1 MEQNQQSTAEQYSEQ
16 IEQLMEL
23 GRTQGYLTYA
33 EINDLLPEDLIDPE
47 SVSYTHLFL
56 FVAAWQR
63 LLLNK
68 FVVEFAA

>member
-33 EINDLLPEDLIDPE
+33 EINDLLPEDVIDPE
-47 SVSYTHLFL
+47 YYELYSMMLVFRFWMKHQKVT
-56 FVAAWQR
+56 
-63 LLLNK
+63 K
-68 FVVEFAA
+68 

>member
-47 SVSYTHLFL
+47 YYDK
-56 FVAAWQR
+56 
-63 LLLNK
+63 LLQLYSMMLVFRFWMK
-68 FVVEFAA
+68 HRKVTK

>member
-33 EINDLLPEDLIDPE
+33 EINDLLPEDVIDPE
-47 SVSYTHLFL
+47 SVSYTHLR
-56 FVAAWQR
+56 AH
-63 LLLNK
+63 
-68 FVVEFAA
+68 ETS

>member
-33 EINDLLPEDLIDPE
+33 RLMTYFRKMRSIQNITISCCRLYSMML
-47 SVSYTHLFL
+47 VFRFL
-56 FVAAWQR
+56 MKHRKVT
-63 LLLNK
+63 K
-68 FVVEFAA
+68 